1 VSQTKAQLLEGKT
14 DQDVNAKTIALAGA
28 TSGTATISATAIA
41 GTPTLTLPSVSGTID
56 RLNRAGN
63 ILQVV
68 STSKA
73 SATFANEI
81 SAVAST
87 TYVTGGFSTNITPT
101 SASSKILLQFNGVSY
116 SSGGVVYRLFA
127 FFKSSTNISNT
138 LVVLGGNDYSA
149 VGFSFLDSPAS
160 TSALTYSVG
169 IAGYTT
175 TGTHYL
181 TQNGTLT
188 LMEVAA

>member
-1 VSQTKAQLLEGKT
+1 MPIAINGSGSITGLTKTG
-14 DQDVNAKTIALAGA
+14 
-28 TSGTATISATAIA
+28 ISAQ
-41 GTPTLTLPSVSGTID
+41 PVFP
-56 RLNRAGN
+56 GN
-63 ILQVV
+63 VIQVV

-73 SATFANEI
+73 SAVFASEI
-81 SAVAST
+81 GVVSSA

-101 SASSKILLQFNGVSY
+101 SASSKILLQFDGISY
-116 SSGGVVYRLFA
+116 SLGGTVYRLFA
-127 FFKSSTNISNT
+127 FFKGSTNVSNG

-149 VGFSFLDSPAS
+149 VNFSFLDSPAS

-169 IAGYTT
+169 IAGYNT
-175 TGTHYL
+175 TGSHYL